1 MGRFLLG
8 DLAMQYTIIDVS
20 SASTGPVVQL
30 DRISD
35 FGSEGWGFESSL
47 GHQEKK
53 AHLKV
58 GFFYFWTSETCF
70 CENGNWREND
80 RKRSNF
86 LFGIWSKEDGA
97 SNPPW
102 VTTFFHKALII
113 KPIS

>member
-8 DLAMQYTIIDVS
+8 ALAMQYTIIDVS

-53 AHLKV
+53 AHRMV
-58 GFFYFWTSETCF
+58 GFFNFGTSETCF
-70 CENGNWREND
+70 FTTGISETKKHAREHN
-80 RKRSNF
+80 KTS
-86 LFGIWSKEDGA
+86 
-97 SNPPW
+97 
-102 VTTFFHKALII
+102 
-113 KPIS
+113 